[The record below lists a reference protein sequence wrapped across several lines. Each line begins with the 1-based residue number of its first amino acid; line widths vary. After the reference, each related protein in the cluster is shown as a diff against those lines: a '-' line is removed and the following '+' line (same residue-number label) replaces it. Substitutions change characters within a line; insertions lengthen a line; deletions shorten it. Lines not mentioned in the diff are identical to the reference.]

1 MHLCNQSIQTSMDAP
16 LQRQQQKNMLY
27 GSISILMLL
36 AIILI
41 IGRRVI
47 FWLLGTTKLSGT
59 FIIIS
64 ESFYW
69 LALLF
74 VWVYSTK
81 IERQKLLLWP
91 EKQYGLWM
99 HIKSILAIL
108 GSIIAIAIPVFV
120 ILNIFHL
127 EKVSAKGNE
136 LRAILQANRPLLLFT
151 ALSAGLTEEFIF
163 RGYLLPRFE
172 VLFKNSYSAILV
184 SSVLFGLLHLGYG
197 TVGQV
202 VGPFIIGLVLS
213 VYYWKYRNIAIPI
226 ISHFLWDFVSFS
238 LTMKPH

>member
-1 MHLCNQSIQTSMDAP
+1 MDAP
-16 LQRQQQKNMLY
+16 SQRQQQKDMLY

-36 AIILI
+36 VIIMTT
-41 IGRRVI
+41 GRRAI
-47 FWLLGTTKLSGT
+47 YWMMGTTKLNGT

-81 IERQKLLLWP
+81 IEKQKLLIWQ

-108 GSIIAIAIPVFV
+108 GSIIAIAIPVFIV
-120 ILNIFHL
+120 INLLHL
-127 EKVSAKGNE
+127 GKASTRGNE
-136 LRAILQANRPLLLFT
+136 LRAILQANRPLLLFI
-151 ALSAGLTEEFIF
+151 ALSAGITEEFIF

-172 VLFKNSYSAILV
+172 ILFKNSYIAIIV

-197 TVGQV
+197 TIGQV

-238 LTMKPH
+238 LTMKPHKLVG

>member
-1 MHLCNQSIQTSMDAP
+1 MDAP
-16 LQRQQQKNMLY
+16 SQKQQQKDMLY

-36 AIILI
+36 VIIMI
-41 IGRRVI
+41 SGRRVI
-47 FWLLGTTKLSGT
+47 SWMVGTTKLNGT
-59 FIIIS
+59 FIFLHEI
-64 ESFYW
+64 FYW
-69 LALLF
+69 LVLLF
-74 VWVYSTK
+74 VWFYSTK
-81 IERQKLLLWP
+81 IEKQKLLIWQ
-91 EKQYGLWM
+91 EKQYGFWM

-120 ILNIFHL
+120 ILNLFHL
-127 EKVSAKGNE
+127 GKASTRGNE
-136 LRAILQANRPLLLFT
+136 LRAILQANRPLLLFI
-151 ALSAGLTEEFIF
+151 ALSAGITEEFIF

-172 VLFKNSYSAILV
+172 ILFKNSYIAIIV
-184 SSVLFGLLHLGYG
+184 SSILFGLLHLGYR
-197 TVGQV
+197 TIGQV

>member
-1 MHLCNQSIQTSMDAP
+1 MDAP
-16 LQRQQQKNMLY
+16 SQRQQQKDMLY

-36 AIILI
+36 VIIMTT
-41 IGRRVI
+41 GRRAI
-47 FWLLGTTKLSGT
+47 YWMMGNTKLNGT

-81 IERQKLLLWP
+81 IEKQKLLIWQ

-108 GSIIAIAIPVFV
+108 GSIIAIAIPVFIV
-120 ILNIFHL
+120 INLLHL
-127 EKVSAKGNE
+127 GKASTRGNE
-136 LRAILQANRPLLLFT
+136 LRAILQANRPLLLFI
-151 ALSAGLTEEFIF
+151 ALSAGITEEFIF

-172 VLFKNSYSAILV
+172 ILFKNSYIAIIV

-197 TVGQV
+197 TIGQV

>member
-1 MHLCNQSIQTSMDAP
+1 MDAP
-16 LQRQQQKNMLY
+16 SQRQQQKDMLY

-36 AIILI
+36 VIIMTT
-41 IGRRVI
+41 GRRAI
-47 FWLLGTTKLSGT
+47 YWMMGTTKLNGT

-81 IERQKLLLWP
+81 IEKQKLLIWQ

-108 GSIIAIAIPVFV
+108 GSIIAIAIPVFIV
-120 ILNIFHL
+120 INLLHL
-127 EKVSAKGNE
+127 GKASTRGNE
-136 LRAILQANRPLLLFT
+136 LRAILQANRPLLLFI
-151 ALSAGLTEEFIF
+151 ALSAGITEEFIF

-172 VLFKNSYSAILV
+172 ILFKNSYIAIIV

-197 TVGQV
+197 TIGQV